1 MILSHPDVGLGIQVA
16 AQMHI
21 VILNTIS
28 FKTQVNGFFTITMV
42 PTKVKQIAMLGDNRV
57 IVGAGFLILSLH
69 STMVWKFYIFVW
81 TGFLK
86 VFNTISIYNNF
97 FISYFS
103 TLGTKVSFSGDES
116 KYIYIWINHWNKL
129 NDSCRGNEVLY

>member
-21 VILNTIS
+21 VIQNTIS
-28 FKTQVNGFFTITMV
+28 FKIQVNGFSTITMV

-69 STMVWKFYIFVW
+69 TTMV
-81 TGFLK
+81 
-86 VFNTISIYNNF
+86 
-97 FISYFS
+97 
-103 TLGTKVSFSGDES
+103 
-116 KYIYIWINHWNKL
+116 
-129 NDSCRGNEVLY
+129 